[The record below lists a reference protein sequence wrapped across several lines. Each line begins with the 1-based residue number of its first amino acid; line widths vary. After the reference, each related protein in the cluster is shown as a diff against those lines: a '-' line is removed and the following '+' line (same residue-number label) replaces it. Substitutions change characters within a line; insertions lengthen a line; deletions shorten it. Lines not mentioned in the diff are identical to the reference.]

1 MDNTQYAKE
10 LFDVIK
16 SNPIPGVEKRMKHK
30 ENDLRK
36 TRRYGDYVTDKQTK

>member
-30 ENDLRK
+30 RGEIKNF
-36 TRRYGDYVTDKQTK
+36 